1 MYYHSGTLSNNSSF
15 VLLSRLVTNRVL
27 PGIGFFWVGNAM
39 LLRIVVSS
47 LYFANFLPYYMII
60 FQPFAPKL
68 KIKAK
73 PETQNQGFGY
83 LFHPL
88 SRSWNGRVTFSFE
101 NKRNDGF
108 LHYHYHNTL
117 KLLYC
122 CHFLPW
128 LPYFLSPKTSY
139 LLWHLLRVFCF
150 CFWLFDGCTCGTT
163 TLKLH
168 WKKGLTV
175 SFRF

>member
-1 MYYHSGTLSNNSSF
+1 
-15 VLLSRLVTNRVL
+15 
-27 PGIGFFWVGNAM
+27 M

-47 LYFANFLPYYMII
+47 LYFANLLPYMII

-68 KIKAK
+68 KIKLK
-73 PETQNQGFGY
+73 PETKNPGFGY
-83 LFHPL
+83 LLHPL

-108 LHYHYHNTL
+108 LHYHYYNTVTTVL
-117 KLLYC
+117 MPFSALTPL
-122 CHFLPW
+122 
-128 LPYFLSPKTSY
+128 YFLSSKTSY
-139 LLWHLLRVFCF
+139 LFWHLLRVFCF

-175 SFRF
+175 SFRTF